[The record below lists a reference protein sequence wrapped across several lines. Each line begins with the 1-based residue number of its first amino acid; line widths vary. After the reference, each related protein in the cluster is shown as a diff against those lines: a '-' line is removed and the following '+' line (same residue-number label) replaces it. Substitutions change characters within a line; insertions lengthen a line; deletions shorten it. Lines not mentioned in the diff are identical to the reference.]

1 VTPAEAC
8 QERRI
13 ASIRRSHRID
23 ALDAG
28 QLANFIHRL
37 AAIMPG
43 DVDRVLAEFDA
54 NAPRPRAEPQLH
66 PVTFYAAD
74 PEDHDLPDGGGLLA
88 YCRLCPNW
96 HSHIHDGESLADL
109 ERRVREH
116 SGIEK

>member
-37 AAIMPG
+37 AAIVPG
-43 DVDRVLAEFDA
+43 DIDRVLAEFDA

-66 PVTFYAAD
+66 PVLYYGA
-74 PEDHDLPDGGGLLA
+74 EDGDGIRA
-88 YCRLCPNW
+88 YCDLCRLW
-96 HSHIHDGESLADL
+96 HADL
-109 ERRVREH
+109 EDGRSLAQLEHVARRH